1 LIILNNY
8 SKTGTYIILESTGY
22 SIIEK
27 DKVQLVRQGVG
38 GFSEDKQLLGIY
50 VEADKFF
57 FLYNDK
63 KYNVNP
69 DEIFCTN
76 ARISDGKRSFQV
88 KIKDN
93 IVCDITYKPYIS
105 PFVLTFGDDD
115 DEFDFLLY
123 LSKLMLSK
131 DSIGNFIKGM
141 NSLKKS

>member
-1 LIILNNY
+1 MIILNNY

-76 ARISDGKRSFQV
+76 ARISDGKRNFQV
-88 KIKDN
+88 KIRDN

-105 PFVLTFGDDD
+105 PFVLTFGDDE

-123 LSKLMLSK
+123 LSKLILSK
-131 DSIGNFIKGM
+131 DSINNFIRGM